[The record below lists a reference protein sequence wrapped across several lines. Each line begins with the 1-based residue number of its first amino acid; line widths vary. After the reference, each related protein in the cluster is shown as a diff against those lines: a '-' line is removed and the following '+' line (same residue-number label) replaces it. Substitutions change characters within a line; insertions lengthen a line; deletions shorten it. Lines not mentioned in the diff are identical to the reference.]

1 MSSKVDELLV
11 YKYRNLE
18 VTIVSVH
25 AADEMLPICPFT
37 SIVSHGIVR
46 YDSCRLNFAEIMIT

>member
-1 MSSKVDELLV
+1 MSLKVDELLV

-25 AADEMLPICPFT
+25 AADEIYLFVCVQ
-37 SIVSHGIVR
+37 VS
-46 YDSCRLNFAEIMIT
+46 

>member
-1 MSSKVDELLV
+1 MSLKVDVLLVYKYRKLLV

-25 AADEMLPICPFT
+25 AADEIYQFFRLQ
-37 SIVSHGIVR
+37 VS
-46 YDSCRLNFAEIMIT
+46 